1 MIREDHRQLP
11 FLAVRS
17 VFGRPPSFPRRIEHL
32 PIKEVD
38 EELAAAV
45 LGLIRPR
52 VAVMT
57 TPNFEFNVLF
67 PDFKQG
73 VRKFRHP
80 DHKFEWTRAEF
91 EAW

>member
-1 MIREDHRQLP
+1 
-11 FLAVRS
+11 
-17 VFGRPPSFPRRIEHL
+17 
-32 PIKEVD
+32 
-38 EELAAAV
+38 
-45 LGLIRPR
+45 
-52 VAVMT
+52 MT

-91 EAW
+91 EAWWEQGGGHHERDNGTLLIRSHDKQFKDLLTMIADTFLDIRTAVVVETMK